1 METNLMKIAMY
12 GGTYNF
18 IVCVKNGKEEKK
30 RFFLRF
36 SFFYV
41 GQMEIGNDY
50 IKDSISYRDLVVW

>member
-1 METNLMKIAMY
+1 MKIAMY

-50 IKDSISYRDLVVW
+50 IKDSISYRDLVV